1 MDLTEDE
8 VIQILQYMAAS
19 DFNELRLEMGDL
31 KIVVNKRVGPSAG
44 AEPVDVLT
52 APKSQEA
59 QDRHERQG
67 RPEADTPANG
77 LVPIQAPILGVF
89 YTAPQPGAP
98 PFVEVG
104 SVVGEDTTVCII
116 EVMKLFTAIKA
127 GRRGRI
133 ARVCAENGQLVEYN
147 QTLFFVDP
155 ELGE

>member
-8 VIQILQYMAAS
+8 VIQILQCMAAS

-31 KIVVNKRVGPSAG
+31 KIVVNKRVGLSSG
-44 AEPVDVLT
+44 LEPVGILS

-89 YTAPQPGAP
+89 YTAPQPGAA
-98 PFVEVG
+98 
-104 SVVGEDTTVCII
+104 SI
-116 EVMKLFTAIKA
+116 
-127 GRRGRI
+127 RRSRS
-133 ARVCAENGQLVEYN
+133 
-147 QTLFFVDP
+147 
-155 ELGE
+155 

>member
-1 MDLTEDE
+1 MDLTEDD
-8 VIQILQYMAAS
+8 VMQILQFMAAS
-19 DFNELRLEMGDL
+19 DFEQLRLEMGDL
-31 KIVVNKRVGPSAG
+31 KIVVNKRVGPSSG
-44 AEPVDVLT
+44 VEPVDVLT

-59 QDRHERQG
+59 QDIYERQG

-77 LVPIQAPILGVF
+77 LVPIQAPILGIF

-104 SVVGEDTTVCII
+104 SVVGDDTTVCII

-133 ARVCAENGQLVEYN
+133 ARVCAENGQLVEYD
-147 QTLFFVDP
+147 QTLFFV
-155 ELGE
+155 ELETGE